1 MDVRNSL
8 KPSLSV
14 LLSVYHKE
22 QVTYLEQAL
31 CSVWDNQTLK
41 PAQIVLVQDGPLTAE
56 LNAAIAEWQDK
67 LGAILTIVPLEQN
80 VGLGAAL
87 NIGLQHCE
95 HELVARM
102 DTDDIA
108 MPNRFEKQFTFMQN
122 NPEVVACS
130 GLIEEWSQ
138 DYSYKISERHLPLT
152 HQEIAKFAKY
162 RSPISHPAVIFRKSA
177 VLAVGGYPNIY
188 PEDYPLWGKMLS
200 QGYKFANLPD
210 LLLKMR
216 IGNALTERRGLEFLK
231 GEIKIYRYLCDIGF
245 INQFEFLFNCI
256 SRGLVRLSPAWL
268 KKIFYKYLR

>member
-1 MDVRNSL
+1 MSF
-8 KPSLSV
+8 SV
-14 LLSVYHKE
+14 LMSIYHKE
-22 QVTYLEQAL
+22 NPSWFNRAMQSIWDEQI
-31 CSVWDNQTLK
+31 VK
-41 PAQIVLVQDGPLTAE
+41 PTEIVLVQDGPLTKDLYSVILKWKE
-56 LNAAIAEWQDK
+56 K
-67 LGAILTIVPLEQN
+67 LGNILQCVPLEKN
-80 VGLGAAL
+80 SGLAVAL
-87 NIGLQHCE
+87 NEGLKYCNY
-95 HELVARM
+95 ELVARM

-122 NPEVVACS
+122 NPEVVVCS

-216 IGNALTERRGLEFLK
+216 VGNALTERRGLEFLK

-256 SRGLVRLSPAWL
+256 SRGLVRLSPTWL

>member
-1 MDVRNSL
+1 MAV
-8 KPSLSV
+8 
-14 LLSVYHKE
+14 
-22 QVTYLEQAL
+22 
-31 CSVWDNQTLK
+31 
-41 PAQIVLVQDGPLTAE
+41 
-56 LNAAIAEWQDK
+56 
-67 LGAILTIVPLEQN
+67 
-80 VGLGAAL
+80 AL
-87 NIGLQHCE
+87 NEGLKYCNY
-95 HELVARM
+95 ELVARM

-108 MPNRFEKQFTFMQN
+108 MPNRFEKQFAFMQN
-122 NPEVVACS
+122 NPEVVVCS

-138 DYSYKISERHLPLT
+138 DYSYKISERYLPLT

-216 IGNALTERRGLEFLK
+216 VGNALTERRGLEFLK

-256 SRGLVRLSPAWL
+256 SRGLVRLSPTWL